1 MVVAFGRRQDQ
12 PPGRIPS
19 AFHFKLISCFFSSDF
34 PHKSR
39 CKKQSPV
46 VGRQQNPKIEAAV
59 ESHPCAQ
66 NAQGWGTR
74 PTTNELIC

>member
-19 AFHFKLISCFFSSDF
+19 AFYFTLVSRFFSSDF
-34 PHKSR
+34 PQKSR

-46 VGRQQNPKIEAAV
+46 IGRQSPAK
-59 ESHPCAQ
+59 SKD
-66 NAQGWGTR
+66 
-74 PTTNELIC
+74 